1 MLQETCIGKNS
12 CCHYELSDIK
22 TTQNGLIYFPK
33 YFLEDYYIDYF
44 EQKNIPFTT
53 QKKYVYID
61 SKDITWEDLYMIKTE
76 SYSALNWYAYL
87 EQFTYK
93 SEFIP
98 ITSLEDLRKVDITFP
113 KFIKLDTVSAKDTNH
128 NCIFNNKEEFI
139 DIFSKSSRII
149 NTLNTKRLTHPSHYL
164 FIREPD
170 YFINKEIRCF
180 VYNRRLVAVSTDIF
194 VNEDQKNIVEIFI
207 NRVIE
212 DMPYYDAVIDVS
224 IYEDNSCKLIE
235 INNYGAD
242 SPAGSGNY
250 NWKEDYVLLYG
261 GYEKIVWN
269 IN

>member
-44 EQKNIPFTT
+44 EQKSIPYTT
-53 QKKYVYID
+53 LKKNVYVD
-61 SKDITWEDLYMIKTE
+61 SKNITWEDLYLIKTE
-76 SYSALNWYAYL
+76 SYSSLNWYSYL
-87 EQFTYK
+87 EQYTYK

-98 ITSLEDLRKVDITFP
+98 ITSFHDLKNINITFP

-128 NCIFNNKEEFI
+128 NGIFYSSQELLNVFER
-139 DIFSKSSRII
+139 SSRI
-149 NTLNTKRLTHPSHYL
+149 LNTMSSKRLTHESHCL

-170 YFINKEIRCF
+170 YFINIEVRCF

-194 VNEDQKNIVEIFI
+194 INQDQKNILTTFI
-207 NRVIE
+207 NTIIE
-212 DMPYYDAVIDVS
+212 DMPYYDAVADVC

-242 SPAGSGNY
+242 SPAGAGNF
-250 NWKEDYVLLYG
+250 NWKDDYFLLYG
-261 GYEKIVWN
+261 GYDEVVWN